1 MSKKSKRSVRSQ
13 RSSFNPLNDTDMNP
27 VVEDKREETVQDI
40 MDSSRDEIEVEEPEL
55 KNIPEEIQ
63 PSSEEGNESEPIMEN
78 PPYELRNIS
87 SDPDIPFPKYRKNAP
102 TAPSPSQRSPISSS
116 MFSLSNPMVK
126 YGIVIVCLIA
136 IFGIIMT
143 AKKSSGTGPV
153 IVDVT
158 ENTDG
163 EKKSVRN
170 SVNRVS
176 SPRIVFGDLRKNPSL
191 MVAPPM
197 TPSMGK

>member
-1 MSKKSKRSVRSQ
+1 
-13 RSSFNPLNDTDMNP
+13 MNP
-27 VVEDKREETVQDI
+27 VVEDKREDTVQDL
-40 MDSSRDEIEVEEPEL
+40 MESNRDEIEVEEPEL
-55 KNIPEEIQ
+55 KNIPEEVQ
-63 PSSEEGNESEPIMEN
+63 PEEETVETEPIMEH
-78 PPYELRNIS
+78 PQYELKNIS
-87 SDPDIPFPKYRKNAP
+87 AESDLTFPKYRKNAP

-126 YGIVIVCLIA
+126 YGLIVFGVIA
-136 IFGIIMT
+136 IIGIFLGT
-143 AKKSSGTGPV
+143 KKSSSTGPV

-158 ENTDG
+158 ENADG

-197 TPSMGK
+197 TPNMGK

>member
-27 VVEDKREETVQDI
+27 VVEDKREDTVQDL
-40 MDSSRDEIEVEEPEL
+40 MDSNRDEIGVEEPEL
-55 KNIPEEIQ
+55 KNIPEEVQ
-63 PSSEEGNESEPIMEN
+63 PEEEVAETEPTMEH
-78 PPYELRNIS
+78 PQYELKNIS
-87 SDPDIPFPKYRKNAP
+87 ADPDLPFPKYRKNAP

-126 YGIVIVCLIA
+126 YGLIIVGVIA
-136 IFGIIMT
+136 IIGIFLGT
-143 AKKSSGTGPV
+143 KKAGSTGPV

-158 ENTDG
+158 ETSDG

-197 TPSMGK
+197 TPNMGK